1 MTALCRLVI
10 GVFVGTVGVSAV
22 PAEAQTASP
31 VRVGAGI
38 DAVLSARVSPGGIQG
53 VVLDDRGA
61 PLRGAMVSALGL
73 TTAFAVTDARG
84 RFALAALPPGPYVLR
99 AHLGG
104 YGPSRARVV
113 QVSPDAS
120 AISTIALRAVGSD
133 RLPSDARDITVMTA
147 GFGGSGQV
155 TAIEPGNE
163 AEIDAD
169 DHDHSETAWKL
180 RHVGRSVLKDAAM
193 SPVQQ
198 TDEEPGSG
206 AWIPG
211 HAVRAANAAA
221 RMAASV
227 IADLP
232 LKGEVNLLTTGTLDA
247 PERLFSPDRAS
258 RSVAYIAIGAPAG
271 AGDWSVQGA
280 MTQGDLASWV
290 LSGSYAARA
299 TSRHAYDVGMSYS
312 MQRYDG
318 GNPAALAAV
327 TDGTRNV
334 GDVYGFDRWTLS
346 RHVTLAYGAHYSNYG
361 YLDRGSLLSP
371 RAAIT
376 ISPVQ
381 RVRIDALVSRRM
393 LAPGAEEF
401 LPPSSGNVW
410 LPPERTF
417 SSLESDGAFRPERTD
432 HFQVEV
438 QHDLAARTFVGA
450 RTYYQR
456 VNDQLLTVF
465 DMASDDIEEIGHYY
479 VGNVG
484 SFEARGWGASVG
496 HAVGERLRGVV
507 DYSVTTAHWQATPDP
522 ELTSLSA
529 AGAPRTIQRIH
540 DIRTAISADIPETAT
555 RVFLVYRINNAFM
568 SETADEGAGAPR
580 FDLQINQ
587 RLPFMNLMATEWE
600 MLVAVRNLF
609 REAAFDGSVYDE
621 LLVVRPPKRIVGGLT
636 VRF

>member
-1 MTALCRLVI
+1 MTALCRLVV
-10 GVFVGTVGVSAV
+10 VFVGMLGAFAASVA
-22 PAEAQTASP
+22 AQTPAHGS
-31 VRVGAGI
+31 VESQVHAVVSVGLA
-38 DAVLSARVSPGGIQG
+38 PGGIQG

-73 TTAFAVTDARG
+73 TTAFAVTDTRG
-84 RFALAALPPGPYVLR
+84 RFALASLPPGSYVLR

-104 YGPSRARVV
+104 YGPSRSRVV
-113 QVSPDAS
+113 QVTPDAPTV
-120 AISTIALRAVGSD
+120 STIALRAVK
-133 RLPSDARDITVMTA
+133 PSAEARDIPVLAA
-147 GFGGSGQV
+147 GVGGAGQMSIAPPDSV
-155 TAIEPGNE
+155 EE
-163 AEIDAD
+163 ADAE

-180 RHVGRSVLKDAAM
+180 RHLNRSVLKESTIVPLEPAEEDD
-193 SPVQQ
+193 
-198 TDEEPGSG
+198 TDRTTSMPG
-206 AWIPG
+206 P
-211 HAVRAANAAA
+211 AVRAANAAA
-221 RMAASV
+221 RMASV

-232 LKGEVNLLTTGTLDA
+232 VKGEINLLTTGTLDA

-258 RSVAYIAIGAPAG
+258 HSVAYLSIGAPVG

-290 LSGSYAARA
+290 LSGSYATKA
-299 TSRHAYDVGMSYS
+299 TARHAYDVGMSYS

-318 GNPAALAAV
+318 GNPVALAAV

-334 GDVYGFDRWTLS
+334 GDAYGFDRWTVS
-346 RHVTLAYGAHYSNYG
+346 RHVTLAYGAHYSHYG
-361 YLDRGSLLSP
+361 YLERGPLFSP
-371 RAAIT
+371 RVGIT
-376 ISPVQ
+376 IAPVH
-381 RVRIDALVSRRM
+381 RLRIDAMVSRRM

-401 LPPSSGNVW
+401 AAPSSGGVW

-417 SSLESDGAFRPERTD
+417 SSLESDGHFRPERTD
-432 HFQVEV
+432 HFQVQVE
-438 QHDLAARTFVGA
+438 HDLAASTFVGV

-465 DMASDDIEEIGHYY
+465 DMASDDVAEVGHYY

-484 SFEARGWGASVG
+484 AYDARGWGASIG
-496 HAVGERLRGVV
+496 HTMGDRLRGVV
-507 DYSVTTAHWQATPDP
+507 DYSVTETRWQSSIDP
-522 ELTSLSA
+522 ELTRLSA
-529 AGAPRTIQRIH
+529 PGAAGRARERIH

-555 RVFLVYRINNAFM
+555 RVFVVYRINNAFV
-568 SETADEGAGAPR
+568 ADDIGGGGGSPR

-587 RLPFMNLMATEWE
+587 SLPFLNLLATEWE

-609 REAAFDGSVYDE
+609 REAAIDSAVYDE